1 MDWIFFIRLIILI
14 TFLLILVWDVVAI
27 VFIRRF
33 YARYVL
39 KHREL
44 EEKIKATE
52 RRLQVLERIV

>member
-14 TFLLILVWDVVAI
+14 TFLLILAWDVTAI

-33 YARYVL
+33 YARYVT

-44 EEKIKATE
+44 EK
-52 RRLQVLERIV
+52 RLEAAEGRLRVLEGIT